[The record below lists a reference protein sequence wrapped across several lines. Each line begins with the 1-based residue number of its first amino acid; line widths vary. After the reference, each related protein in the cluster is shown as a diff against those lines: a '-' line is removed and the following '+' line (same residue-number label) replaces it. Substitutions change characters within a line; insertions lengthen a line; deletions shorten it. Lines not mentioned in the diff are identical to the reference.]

1 MSYSILPK
9 AFSRCEIKITSMA
22 ASMKRT
28 SKEKTQ
34 KHLAEGAEG
43 IARAD
48 RSSVAHRPMQPLSR
62 IDPDK
67 IYEGDMADEEEMTAI
82 MKLEEISLKKF
93 LEDEPDIYSLKD
105 LKVRYK

>member
-1 MSYSILPK
+1 MQDENAIG
-9 AFSRCEIKITSMA
+9 CQDEEDIKKMN
-22 ASMKRT
+22 KN
-28 SKEKTQ
+28 
-34 KHLAEGAEG
+34 HLAEGAEE

-48 RSSVAHRPMQPLSR
+48 RSPAAQRPMQPFSR
-62 IDPDK
+62 TDPDT
-67 IYEGDMADEEEMTAI
+67 IFEGDMTDEEEMAAI